1 MLKISDEI
9 ASYVTEL
16 FPGTSADDK
25 IRKLIENEFIRKLA
39 RYQHTIR
46 NMEMKYKMGF
56 HEFKKKNMIKK
67 KEYSFEVENDFCD
80 WEMAL
85 DGIKTIDKK
94 LKKLREKKN
103 DH

>member
-9 ASYVTEL
+9 ASYVTKL

-25 IRKLIENEFIRKLA
+25 IRKLIENEFIRKIA

-46 NMEMKYKMGF
+46 NMEMKYKMEF

-67 KEYSFEVENDFCD
+67 EGYS
-80 WEMAL
+80 L
-85 DGIKTIDKK
+85 K
-94 LKKLREKKN
+94 LKMIFAIGKWLRMVKN
-103 DH
+103 QWRES